1 MFGDEK
7 DKKEH
12 KNEEEHKKA
21 DQDLTS
27 RQWLEPTQEVR
38 GERGRAAL
46 RAASL
51 HLSTTR

>member
-7 DKKEH
+7 DQKEH
-12 KNEEEHKKA
+12 KKEEHKKA

-46 RAASL
+46 RAVSL
-51 HLSTTR
+51 HLLITR

>member
-7 DKKEH
+7 DQKEH
-12 KNEEEHKKA
+12 KKKEHKKA

-27 RQWLEPTQEVR
+27 RQWQEPTQEVR

-51 HLSTTR
+51 HLLITR

>member
-27 RQWLEPTQEVR
+27 RQWQEPTQEVSK
-38 GERGRAAL
+38 ERGRAAL

>member
-7 DKKEH
+7 DQKEH

-27 RQWLEPTQEVR
+27 RQWPEPTQEVR

>member
-7 DKKEH
+7 DQKEH
-12 KNEEEHKKA
+12 KKEEHKKA

-38 GERGRAAL
+38 GERDRAAL